1 MGALDNQLDP
11 VMNDAEFRMFSELLR
26 RHCGLHFGPE
36 SRFVLEKRLVRR
48 LRELEIKSFA
58 SYHYLL
64 RNARPGDDEFAN
76 LIDELTTN
84 ETYFLRERSQLRALV
99 SEIFNE
105 LRLQRRARQRGPISV
120 WSAGC
125 SSGEEPYSIVILALE
140 AGIDV
145 KEDLR
150 VYASDISRKML
161 KKARQGDYR
170 EGAFRETEPALRD
183 KYFTEKDGV
192 WRISDAV
199 KQHVDFIHLNLL
211 DRSRIALLGA
221 MDVILCR
228 NVIIYFD
235 IEGKRRVIETFH
247 EKLRPG
253 GHLLLG
259 HAETLINLSSSFEL
273 RHLPNDLVYRKPLA
287 GTVVPDAF
295 HTAAAAA
302 IARVEGMR
310 GRG

>member
-1 MGALDNQLDP
+1 MSELDAKLEP
-11 VMNDAEFRMFSELLR
+11 VMNDAEFRMFTELLR

-36 SRFVLEKRLVRR
+36 SRFLLEKRLTRR
-48 LRELEIKSFA
+48 LRELEITSFA
-58 SYHYLL
+58 SYHYML

-76 LIDELTTN
+76 LIDELVTN
-84 ETYFLRERSQLRALV
+84 ETYFLRERSQLKALV
-99 SEIFNE
+99 SEIFTE
-105 LRLQRRARQRGPISV
+105 LRMQRRTQSRGPISV

-145 KEDLR
+145 RQELR

-161 KKARQGDYR
+161 RKARQGEYR
-170 EGAFRETEPALRD
+170 EAAFRETEPQLRE
-183 KYFTEKDGV
+183 KYFMEKDGV

-199 KQHVDFIHLNLL
+199 KQHVDFIHLNLV

-235 IEGKRRVIETFH
+235 IEGKRRVVETFH

-259 HAETLINLSSSFEL
+259 HAETLINLSTSFEL
-273 RHLPNDLVYRKPLA
+273 RHLPRDLVYRKPLA
-287 GTVVPDAF
+287 GMPPVDPW
-295 HTAAAAA
+295 HAAAADA
-302 IARVEGMR
+302 LVRVEERR
-310 GRG
+310 GRR